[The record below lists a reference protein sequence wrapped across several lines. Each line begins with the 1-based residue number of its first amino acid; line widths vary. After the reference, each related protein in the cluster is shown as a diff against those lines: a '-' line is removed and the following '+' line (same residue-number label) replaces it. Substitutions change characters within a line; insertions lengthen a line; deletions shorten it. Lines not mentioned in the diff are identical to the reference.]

1 MNNEEKVRTI
11 FTEILNEDPDD
22 MDILSSA
29 ILTILNIMNEAGDAN
44 ISSQYGWN
52 TIGIDVTKDQVS
64 VIDLEAGK
72 QLIALKLE
80 VTDDEV

>member
-29 ILTILNIMNEAGDAN
+29 VLTILNIMNEAGDGN

-52 TIGIDVTKDQVS
+52 TIGIDVTNDQVS
-64 VIDLEAGK
+64 VVDIEAGK

-80 VTDDEV
+80 VTDNEI

>member
-29 ILTILNIMNEAGDAN
+29 VLTILNIMHEAGDAN

-52 TIGIDVTKDQVS
+52 TVGIDVTHDQVS
-64 VIDLEAGK
+64 VVDLEAGK

-80 VTDDEV
+80 VQ